1 MSRLFSAGNHFLRSG
16 REKIIEP
23 ARFGDN
29 DGNTHFCARR
39 LPMEAE
45 TKKFRGW
52 GVLAAAF
59 LMSFIPTALLN
70 NCFALYMNPVCA
82 DLGFST
88 TGWSV
93 VNLIA
98 SIASAAGAILAA
110 RWYQQGNMKWTMVL
124 CAVGTGVSFA
134 LSVYARHLWQM
145 YLIFAVGNLFLAGLT
160 QLPISMLITAWF
172 ESRRSTM
179 MSVAMAGSGLGGLIW
194 SPVLTRFITAGAGGW
209 RTAMVF
215 SAVTVGVVMTL
226 TALFLVRR
234 SPEACG
240 TEPYRVAGEAGE
252 AAAPGWVGVSL
263 TTAVGDPAW
272 KAVIGTVLLVGALA
286 SGVTTHVPNY
296 ITDLARDGGAMQGTV
311 LSVYSL
317 VFIAGM
323 VGGGVLMD
331 RIGVKRTALAAVVLA
346 IAGLLCLILAR
357 WWLYFAY
364 GYCMFFSLSMFLPR
378 LLPAILLS
386 EVFGVQDYAA
396 LYARMNLFFLIGA
409 ALGSV
414 LTALLAK
421 LLGYAGAWA
430 VYIILTA
437 LFFLCVAA
445 ALKGGTRLRA
455 QYPEGEGA

>member
-1 MSRLFSAGNHFLRSG
+1 
-16 REKIIEP
+16 
-23 ARFGDN
+23 
-29 DGNTHFCARR
+29 
-39 LPMEAE
+39 MEAE

-234 SPEACG
+234 SPEAYG
-240 TEPYRVAGEAGE
+240 TEPYRVAGEDGE

-357 WWLYFAY
+357 WGLYFAY

-386 EVFGVQDYAA
+386 EVFGVLDYAA

-414 LTALLAK
+414 LTALLEK

>member
-1 MSRLFSAGNHFLRSG
+1 
-16 REKIIEP
+16 
-23 ARFGDN
+23 
-29 DGNTHFCARR
+29 
-39 LPMEAE
+39 
-45 TKKFRGW
+45 
-52 GVLAAAF
+52 
-59 LMSFIPTALLN
+59 
-70 NCFALYMNPVCA
+70 
-82 DLGFST
+82 
-88 TGWSV
+88 
-93 VNLIA
+93 
-98 SIASAAGAILAA
+98 
-110 RWYQQGNMKWTMVL
+110 
-124 CAVGTGVSFA
+124 
-134 LSVYARHLWQM
+134 
-145 YLIFAVGNLFLAGLT
+145 
-160 QLPISMLITAWF
+160 MLITAWF
-172 ESRRSTM
+172 ESHRSTM

-234 SPEACG
+234 SPEAYG

-357 WWLYFAY
+357 DGGAMQGTVLSVYSLVFIAGMVGGGVLMDRIGVKRTALAAVVLAIAGLLCLILARWGLYFAY

-386 EVFGVQDYAA
+386 EVFGVLDYAA
-396 LYARMNLFFLIGA
+396 LYARMNLFFLIGV

-445 ALKGGTRLRA
+445 LKGGARLRA

>member
-1 MSRLFSAGNHFLRSG
+1 
-16 REKIIEP
+16 
-23 ARFGDN
+23 
-29 DGNTHFCARR
+29 
-39 LPMEAE
+39 MEAE

-234 SPEACG
+234 SPEAYG

-296 ITDLARDGGAMQGTV
+296 ITDLARDRGAMQGTV

-357 WWLYFAY
+357 WGLYFAY

-455 QYPEGEGA
+455 QYPDGEGA

>member
-1 MSRLFSAGNHFLRSG
+1 
-16 REKIIEP
+16 
-23 ARFGDN
+23 
-29 DGNTHFCARR
+29 
-39 LPMEAE
+39 MEAE

-296 ITDLARDGGAMQGTV
+296 ITDLARYGGAMQGTV

-357 WWLYFAY
+357 WGLYFAY

-386 EVFGVQDYAA
+386 EVFGVLDYAA

>member
-1 MSRLFSAGNHFLRSG
+1 
-16 REKIIEP
+16 
-23 ARFGDN
+23 
-29 DGNTHFCARR
+29 
-39 LPMEAE
+39 MEAE

-234 SPEACG
+234 SPEAYG

-357 WWLYFAY
+357 WGLYFAY

>member
-1 MSRLFSAGNHFLRSG
+1 
-16 REKIIEP
+16 
-23 ARFGDN
+23 
-29 DGNTHFCARR
+29 
-39 LPMEAE
+39 MEAE

-234 SPEACG
+234 SPEECG
-240 TEPYRVAGEAGE
+240 TEPYRVAGEDGE

-357 WWLYFAY
+357 WGLYFAY

-386 EVFGVQDYAA
+386 EVFGVLDYAA
-396 LYARMNLFFLIGA
+396 LYARMNLFFLIGV

-445 ALKGGTRLRA
+445 ALKGGARLRA

>member
-1 MSRLFSAGNHFLRSG
+1 
-16 REKIIEP
+16 
-23 ARFGDN
+23 
-29 DGNTHFCARR
+29 
-39 LPMEAE
+39 MEAE

-331 RIGVKRTALAAVVLA
+331 RIGVKRTALAAVILA

-357 WWLYFAY
+357 WGLYFAY

>member
-1 MSRLFSAGNHFLRSG
+1 
-16 REKIIEP
+16 
-23 ARFGDN
+23 
-29 DGNTHFCARR
+29 
-39 LPMEAE
+39 MEAE

-194 SPVLTRFITAGAGGW
+194 SPVLTRFITAGTGGW

-357 WWLYFAY
+357 WGLYFAY
-364 GYCMFFSLSMFLPR
+364 GYCIFFSLSMFLPR

>member
-1 MSRLFSAGNHFLRSG
+1 
-16 REKIIEP
+16 
-23 ARFGDN
+23 
-29 DGNTHFCARR
+29 
-39 LPMEAE
+39 MEAE

-357 WWLYFAY
+357 WGLYFAY

-414 LTALLAK
+414 LTAVLAK
-421 LLGYAGAWA
+421 LLGYTGAWG
-430 VYIILTA
+430 VYLLLTA
-437 LFFLCVAA
+437 LFFLCVTA
-445 ALKGGTRLRA
+445 ALKGGKRLR
-455 QYPEGEGA
+455 G

>member
-1 MSRLFSAGNHFLRSG
+1 
-16 REKIIEP
+16 
-23 ARFGDN
+23 
-29 DGNTHFCARR
+29 
-39 LPMEAE
+39 MEAE

-240 TEPYRVAGEAGE
+240 TEPYRVAGEDGE

-357 WWLYFAY
+357 WGLYFAY

-386 EVFGVQDYAA
+386 EVFGVLDYAA

-421 LLGYAGAWA
+421 LLGYAGAWV
-430 VYIILTA
+430 VYILLTA

>member
-1 MSRLFSAGNHFLRSG
+1 MA
-16 REKIIEP
+16 
-23 ARFGDN
+23 
-29 DGNTHFCARR
+29 
-39 LPMEAE
+39 AE

-331 RIGVKRTALAAVVLA
+331 RIGVKRTALAAVILA

-357 WWLYFAY
+357 WGLYFAY
-364 GYCMFFSLSMFLPR
+364 GYCIFFSLSMFLPR

>member
-1 MSRLFSAGNHFLRSG
+1 
-16 REKIIEP
+16 
-23 ARFGDN
+23 
-29 DGNTHFCARR
+29 
-39 LPMEAE
+39 MEAE

-110 RWYQQGNMKWTMVL
+110 KWYQQGNMKWTMVL

-209 RTAMVF
+209 RTAMLF

-357 WWLYFAY
+357 WGLYFAY

>member
-1 MSRLFSAGNHFLRSG
+1 
-16 REKIIEP
+16 
-23 ARFGDN
+23 
-29 DGNTHFCARR
+29 
-39 LPMEAE
+39 MEAE

-209 RTAMVF
+209 RTAMVI

-234 SPEACG
+234 SPEAYG

-263 TTAVGDPAW
+263 TTAVGDSAW

-357 WWLYFAY
+357 WGLYFAY

-386 EVFGVQDYAA
+386 EVFGVLDYAA

-455 QYPEGEGA
+455 QYPDGEGA

>member
-1 MSRLFSAGNHFLRSG
+1 
-16 REKIIEP
+16 
-23 ARFGDN
+23 
-29 DGNTHFCARR
+29 
-39 LPMEAE
+39 MEADSRN
-45 TKKFRGW
+45 FRGW

-59 LMSFIPTALLN
+59 LMSFVPTALLN

-357 WWLYFAY
+357 WGLYFAY
-364 GYCMFFSLSMFLPR
+364 GYCIFFSLSMFLPR

-386 EVFGVQDYAA
+386 EVFGVLDYAA

>member
-1 MSRLFSAGNHFLRSG
+1 
-16 REKIIEP
+16 
-23 ARFGDN
+23 
-29 DGNTHFCARR
+29 
-39 LPMEAE
+39 MEAE

-209 RTAMVF
+209 RTAMLF

-331 RIGVKRTALAAVVLA
+331 RIGVKRTALAAVILA

-357 WWLYFAY
+357 WGLYFAY
-364 GYCMFFSLSMFLPR
+364 GYCIFFSLSMFLPR

-386 EVFGVQDYAA
+386 EVFGVLDYAA

>member
-1 MSRLFSAGNHFLRSG
+1 
-16 REKIIEP
+16 
-23 ARFGDN
+23 
-29 DGNTHFCARR
+29 
-39 LPMEAE
+39 MEAE

-209 RTAMVF
+209 RTAMLF

-357 WWLYFAY
+357 WGLYFAY
-364 GYCMFFSLSMFLPR
+364 GYCIFFSLSMFLPR

-386 EVFGVQDYAA
+386 EVFGVLDYAA

-430 VYIILTA
+430 VYILLTA

>member
-1 MSRLFSAGNHFLRSG
+1 
-16 REKIIEP
+16 
-23 ARFGDN
+23 
-29 DGNTHFCARR
+29 
-39 LPMEAE
+39 MEAE

-234 SPEACG
+234 SPEAYG

-357 WWLYFAY
+357 WGLYFAY

-455 QYPEGEGA
+455 QYPDGEGA

>member
-1 MSRLFSAGNHFLRSG
+1 
-16 REKIIEP
+16 
-23 ARFGDN
+23 
-29 DGNTHFCARR
+29 
-39 LPMEAE
+39 MEAE

-296 ITDLARDGGAMQGTV
+296 ITDLARDRGAMQGTV

-357 WWLYFAY
+357 WGLYFAY

-386 EVFGVQDYAA
+386 EVFGVLDYAA

>member
-1 MSRLFSAGNHFLRSG
+1 
-16 REKIIEP
+16 
-23 ARFGDN
+23 
-29 DGNTHFCARR
+29 
-39 LPMEAE
+39 MEAE

-234 SPEACG
+234 SPEECG

-296 ITDLARDGGAMQGTV
+296 ITDLARDRGAMQGTV

-357 WWLYFAY
+357 WGLYFAY

>member
-1 MSRLFSAGNHFLRSG
+1 M
-16 REKIIEP
+16 
-23 ARFGDN
+23 
-29 DGNTHFCARR
+29 
-39 LPMEAE
+39 
-45 TKKFRGW
+45 
-52 GVLAAAF
+52 
-59 LMSFIPTALLN
+59 
-70 NCFALYMNPVCA
+70 
-82 DLGFST
+82 
-88 TGWSV
+88 
-93 VNLIA
+93 
-98 SIASAAGAILAA
+98 
-110 RWYQQGNMKWTMVL
+110 
-124 CAVGTGVSFA
+124 
-134 LSVYARHLWQM
+134 
-145 YLIFAVGNLFLAGLT
+145 
-160 QLPISMLITAWF
+160 
-172 ESRRSTM
+172 
-179 MSVAMAGSGLGGLIW
+179 
-194 SPVLTRFITAGAGGW
+194 
-209 RTAMVF
+209 
-215 SAVTVGVVMTL
+215 
-226 TALFLVRR
+226 
-234 SPEACG
+234 
-240 TEPYRVAGEAGE
+240 AGEAGE

-296 ITDLARDGGAMQGTV
+296 ITDLARDRGAMQGTV

-357 WWLYFAY
+357 WGLYFAY

>member
-1 MSRLFSAGNHFLRSG
+1 
-16 REKIIEP
+16 
-23 ARFGDN
+23 
-29 DGNTHFCARR
+29 
-39 LPMEAE
+39 MEAE

-172 ESRRSTM
+172 QSRRSTM

-331 RIGVKRTALAAVVLA
+331 RIGVKRTALAAVILA

-357 WWLYFAY
+357 WGLYFAY

>member
-1 MSRLFSAGNHFLRSG
+1 
-16 REKIIEP
+16 
-23 ARFGDN
+23 
-29 DGNTHFCARR
+29 
-39 LPMEAE
+39 MEAE

-234 SPEACG
+234 SPEAYG

-331 RIGVKRTALAAVVLA
+331 RIGVKRTALAAVILA

-357 WWLYFAY
+357 WGLYFAY
-364 GYCMFFSLSMFLPR
+364 GYCIFFSLSMFLPR

-421 LLGYAGAWA
+421 LLGYAGAGG

>member
-1 MSRLFSAGNHFLRSG
+1 
-16 REKIIEP
+16 
-23 ARFGDN
+23 
-29 DGNTHFCARR
+29 
-39 LPMEAE
+39 MEAE

-234 SPEACG
+234 SPEAYG

-252 AAAPGWVGVSL
+252 AAAPGGVGVSL

-272 KAVIGTVLLVGALA
+272 KAVIGTVLL
-286 SGVTTHVPNY
+286 
-296 ITDLARDGGAMQGTV
+296 
-311 LSVYSL
+311 SVML
-317 VFIAGM
+317 PMAG
-323 VGGGVLMD
+323 
-331 RIGVKRTALAAVVLA
+331 I
-346 IAGLLCLILAR
+346 ISSIL
-357 WWLYFAY
+357 
-364 GYCMFFSLSMFLPR
+364 
-378 LLPAILLS
+378 
-386 EVFGVQDYAA
+386 
-396 LYARMNLFFLIGA
+396 
-409 ALGSV
+409 
-414 LTALLAK
+414 
-421 LLGYAGAWA
+421 
-430 VYIILTA
+430 
-437 LFFLCVAA
+437 
-445 ALKGGTRLRA
+445 
-455 QYPEGEGA
+455 

>member
-1 MSRLFSAGNHFLRSG
+1 
-16 REKIIEP
+16 
-23 ARFGDN
+23 
-29 DGNTHFCARR
+29 
-39 LPMEAE
+39 MEAE

-357 WWLYFAY
+357 WGLYFAY
-364 GYCMFFSLSMFLPR
+364 GYCIFFSLSMFLPR

>member
-1 MSRLFSAGNHFLRSG
+1 
-16 REKIIEP
+16 
-23 ARFGDN
+23 
-29 DGNTHFCARR
+29 
-39 LPMEAE
+39 MEAE

-234 SPEACG
+234 SPEECG
-240 TEPYRVAGEAGE
+240 TEPYRVAGEGGE
-252 AAAPGWVGVSL
+252 TAAPGWVGVSL

-357 WWLYFAY
+357 WGLYFAY
-364 GYCMFFSLSMFLPR
+364 GYCIFFSLSMFLPR
-378 LLPAILLS
+378 LLPSILLS
-386 EVFGVQDYAA
+386 EVFGVLDYAA

>member
-1 MSRLFSAGNHFLRSG
+1 
-16 REKIIEP
+16 
-23 ARFGDN
+23 
-29 DGNTHFCARR
+29 
-39 LPMEAE
+39 MEAE

-357 WWLYFAY
+357 WGLYFAY

>member
-1 MSRLFSAGNHFLRSG
+1 
-16 REKIIEP
+16 
-23 ARFGDN
+23 
-29 DGNTHFCARR
+29 
-39 LPMEAE
+39 MEAE

-209 RTAMVF
+209 RTAMLF

-234 SPEACG
+234 SPEAYG
-240 TEPYRVAGEAGE
+240 TEPYRVAGEDGE

-357 WWLYFAY
+357 WGLYFAY
-364 GYCMFFSLSMFLPR
+364 GYCIFFSLSMFLPR

-386 EVFGVQDYAA
+386 EVFGVLDYAA

>member
-1 MSRLFSAGNHFLRSG
+1 
-16 REKIIEP
+16 
-23 ARFGDN
+23 
-29 DGNTHFCARR
+29 
-39 LPMEAE
+39 MEAE

-172 ESRRSTM
+172 QSRRSTM

-357 WWLYFAY
+357 WGLYFAY

>member
-1 MSRLFSAGNHFLRSG
+1 
-16 REKIIEP
+16 
-23 ARFGDN
+23 
-29 DGNTHFCARR
+29 
-39 LPMEAE
+39 MEAE

-110 RWYQQGNMKWTMVL
+110 KWYQQGNMKWTMVL

-194 SPVLTRFITAGAGGW
+194 SPVLTWFITAGAGGW

-331 RIGVKRTALAAVVLA
+331 RIGVKRTALAAVILA

-357 WWLYFAY
+357 WGLYFAY
-364 GYCMFFSLSMFLPR
+364 GYCIFFSLSMFLPR

>member
-1 MSRLFSAGNHFLRSG
+1 
-16 REKIIEP
+16 
-23 ARFGDN
+23 
-29 DGNTHFCARR
+29 
-39 LPMEAE
+39 MEAE

-234 SPEACG
+234 SPEAYG

-357 WWLYFAY
+357 WGLYFAY
-364 GYCMFFSLSMFLPR
+364 GYCIFFSLSMFLPR

-386 EVFGVQDYAA
+386 EVFGVLDYAA